1 MDNFIFYNPTRIIFG
16 KGTIASL
23 PSQLPAGQAVLLL
36 YGGGSIKKSFVYNDV
51 KAALSG
57 YRVVEFGGIPSNPD
71 YDTCVQAVQ
80 VVLREKIDFILAV
93 GGGSVIDAAKFIAAA
108 AKNPQ
113 VDAWDIVI
121 KRVIVNN
128 ALPVGVVLTL
138 AATGSEMNNISV
150 ISRKSTQEKYAFTS
164 DAIFPQFSILDPH
177 TTDTLPVAQI
187 RNGLVDA
194 FIHTGEQYMTFSNH
208 TPLQDRQAEAIF
220 STLIEVS
227 SAALQIPADYQ
238 ARAAYMWC
246 ATQALNGHLRCGT
259 PQDWATHRIG
269 HELTAL
275 YGVAHAESLAP
286 IWVALLRYKMNSKL
300 EKLAQYGRRVWS
312 LQGANDRE
320 LAEKAVVKTDLF
332 FNSLGM
338 PTHLNQYNIN
348 VEEAAQEIER
358 RFSERG
364 VVWGEKQD
372 ITPEVS
378 KEIVRL
384 AK

>member
-1 MDNFIFYNPTRIIFG
+1 LDNFIFYNPTRIIFG